1 MSMLQEIEQRRARR
15 ALSPDP
21 VADLV
26 AQELARAATLAP
38 SCFNSQPW
46 RIVAVK
52 NEEGAPTAEGMRAA
66 LTPGNA
72 WALRASWYF
81 VLCTAAHMDCRL
93 DEGRDYAYFDL
104 GQAALA
110 LQIQAQHLGLIAHPI
125 AGFSPAK
132 TRAALSIP
140 KEFVPLVVIVVGKPG
155 ASDALSEKQL
165 ADETAPRT
173 RAPMSDL
180 VYLERFGLPFS
191 TLP

>member
-1 MSMLQEIEQRRARR
+1 MSMLREIETRRARR
-15 ALSPDP
+15 ALSPEP
-21 VADLV
+21 IADAV
-26 AQELARAATLAP
+26 VEELARAATLAP

-52 NEEGAPTAEGMRAA
+52 NEASAVSEALRAA

-72 WALRASWYF
+72 WALRAGWYF

-104 GQAALA
+104 GQAALS

-132 TRAALSIP
+132 VRAALSIP

-155 ASDALSEKQL
+155 ADDALSEKQK
-165 ADETAPRT
+165 ADETSPRSRVPLT
-173 RAPMSDL
+173 GA
-180 VYLERFGLPFS
+180 VYRERFGLPFS